1 VRITTV
7 FRRLLGVSSTVVRDV
22 RFDENDH
29 LVLEVKPTWRKPRC
43 GICGETRKGYDSPSG
58 PRRWRDLAF
67 GECVLW
73 LEYQLRRVDCPTCGV
88 RAERVPWAA
97 QGSRFTLR
105 LEELVAF
112 LAQVADKTTAAAIA
126 GVSWRAVG
134 TVVRRVVDEHLD
146 DSRFDGVTRIA
157 IDEFSYRKRHKY
169 ITVVVDH
176 DTGRVIWAAKGRG
189 SDTLAAF
196 FEQLGPQRTAALTTA
211 TIDMAGGYIK
221 ALRELA
227 PHIEVVFDRFH
238 VQRLA
243 HDALDEVRREVSRL
257 MREDEDTKE
266 QAKAIKGARYSL
278 HRRIANQTL
287 EDDRRL
293 QEIRKVSKPL
303 TRGWELKETLAEILD
318 RKQRHVAARLLG
330 EWLDWATRSRLKPFV
345 RVAKTI
351 RRHLGGVL
359 AYLKERLTNGLA
371 EGTNNKLR
379 AVTRRAFGF
388 HSADALIGMLY
399 LCCGGIV
406 LDPPLP
412 KPTH

>member
-1 VRITTV
+1 VRITTI
-7 FRRLLGVSSTVVRDV
+7 FRQLLGVSQTRVRRV
-22 RFDENDH
+22 RFDGEQ
-29 LVLEVKPTWRKPRC
+29 LIVSVAPTWRRPRC
-43 GICGETRKGYDSPSG
+43 GSCGARCHGYDEATE

-73 LEYQLRRVDCPTCGV
+73 LEYRLRRVDCAACGV
-88 RAERVPWAA
+88 RVERVPWAA
-97 QGSRFTLR
+97 HGSRFTLR
-105 LEELVAF
+105 LEELIAF

-126 GVSWRAVG
+126 GVSWRAVS
-134 TVVRRVVDEHLD
+134 TVVKRVVDEHLD

-157 IDEFSYRKRHKY
+157 IDEFSYRKRHRY
-169 ITVVVDH
+169 ITVIVDH

-189 SDTLAAF
+189 AKTLAAF
-196 FEQLGPQRTAALTTA
+196 FEQLGPERTAALTTA

-221 ALRELA
+221 ALEEQA
-227 PHIEVVFDRFH
+227 PHIEIIFDRFH

-243 HDALDEVRREVSRL
+243 HDALDEVRREVSRA
-257 MREDEDTKE
+257 MRKDENME
-266 QAKAIKGARYSL
+266 QAKAIKGARFSL
-278 HRRIANQTL
+278 HRRLANQTL

-293 QEIRKVSKPL
+293 KDIRKVSKPL
-303 TRGWELKETLAEILD
+303 IRAWELKETLADILD
-318 RKQRHVAARLLG
+318 RRQRHVAARFLG
-330 EWLDWATRSRLKPFV
+330 EWLGWASRSRLTPFV
-345 RVAKTI
+345 RAAKTI
-351 RRHLGGVL
+351 RRHLGGVV

-379 AVTRRAFGF
+379 AIARRAFGF
-388 HSADALIGMLY
+388 HSADALIAMLY